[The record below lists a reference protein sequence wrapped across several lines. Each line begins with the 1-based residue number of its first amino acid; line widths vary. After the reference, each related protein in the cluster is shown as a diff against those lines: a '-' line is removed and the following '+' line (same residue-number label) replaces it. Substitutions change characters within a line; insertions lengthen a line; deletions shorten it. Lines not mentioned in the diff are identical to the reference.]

1 MRIIVCLFLIIISVP
16 TSGQENETF
25 LKNWKVY
32 PVPTNEEMLT
42 KYNLG
47 QNYWVVFLDQNEAR
61 VDHSYKYCPTVK
73 LPFAIKQSESDIIN
87 ISAPL
92 AGLIDA
98 FEVDDGYLVAF
109 NRGEWGGELYWF
121 SKDGKKKYEISKQ
134 QITKFIE
141 RDDKIYAIE
150 GISHLGMSKGGII
163 EVKKKKRKWKTT
175 EYLKL
180 PTAPEAAQLDSK
192 NNLVVVTSSGIFLDS
207 NKNFGVVP
215 SSLLSIDSNAN
226 VDTLVKAGMWDYL
239 YPSSLII
246 QDDIVYIGMKRGV
259 YKFDLVTK
267 KEEWLL
273 PE

>member
-1 MRIIVCLFLIIISVP
+1 M
-16 TSGQENETF
+16 
-25 LKNWKVY
+25 Y
-32 PVPTNEEMLT
+32 PVPTSEDSLS
-42 KYNLG
+42 KYNFDK
-47 QNYWVVFLDQNEAR
+47 NDWVVYLDQNEVR
-61 VDHSYKYCPTVK
+61 VNHSYKYQSTIK

-87 ISAPL
+87 ISKPL

-98 FEVDDGYLVAF
+98 FEVDDGYLVGF

-150 GISHLGMSKGGII
+150 GISHLGMSKGSII
-163 EVKKKKRKWKTT
+163 EVKKKKRKWTTT

-180 PTAPEAAQLDSK
+180 PTAPEVAQLDGK

-215 SSLLSIDSNAN
+215 SRLLSIDSNAN

-239 YPSSLII
+239 YPSSIII
-246 QDDIVYIGMKRGV
+246 QDDIVYVGMRKGV
-259 YKFDLVTK
+259 YKFDLATK